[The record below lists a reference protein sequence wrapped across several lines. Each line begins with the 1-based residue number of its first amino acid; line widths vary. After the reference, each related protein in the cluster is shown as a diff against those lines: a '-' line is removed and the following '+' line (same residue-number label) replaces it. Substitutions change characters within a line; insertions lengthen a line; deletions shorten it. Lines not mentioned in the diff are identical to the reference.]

1 MTETMKGTALS
12 LVKARLNRTAS
23 DKTLDGYFG
32 QRIEAAALELEG
44 NGIRLTDSADDLM
57 LLVDFA
63 VWRYQN
69 RDSKESMPNWL
80 RLQRRERW
88 LRQHALDEASSS
100 SGG

>member
-12 LVKARLNRTAS
+12 LMKARLNRTAS

-57 LLVDFA
+57 LLVDFT

-88 LRQHALDEASSS
+88 LRQRALDEASSS